1 MNEPAGIEWAAVILT
16 VPVPHVAPVPEMIC
30 IVAAAVADAI
40 KPQIVVAL
48 LATPATAE
56 TVAGPLVT
64 IAVLLQ

>member
-1 MNEPAGIEWAAVILT
+1 MNDPAGIECAAVILA
-16 VPVPHVAPVPEMIC
+16 VPVPHVAPVPEISC
-30 IVAAAVADAI
+30 TVAAAVADAM

-56 TVAGPLVT
+56 TVAGPLTT